1 MKVILLIV
9 GLVIGA
15 AAGWW
20 TAPKAV
26 DVDVG
31 NLSVQVEGGH
41 EGGAVVSAE
50 ERPGGGVD
58 ISIGRRSVFDDR
70 NTRTAIFAV
79 IGGVIGLVIG
89 FVADR
94 RRRRA

>member
-15 AAGWW
+15 AAGWF

-31 NLSVQVEGGH
+31 GVSLEVVGNG
-41 EGGAVVSAE
+41 GGAMVSAD
-50 ERPGGGVD
+50 RKNGVEV
-58 ISIGRRSVFDDR
+58 SIGKRSMLDDR
-70 NTRTAIFAV
+70 NTRTAIFAA
-79 IGGVIGLVIG
+79 IGGVIGLIIG

-94 RRRRA
+94 RRTV

>member
-9 GLVIGA
+9 GLVIGG
-15 AAGWW
+15 AAGWF

-31 NLSVQVEGGH
+31 GLSVQVDGNQDGGST
-41 EGGAVVSAE
+41 VSAE
-50 ERPGGGVD
+50 ERPGGGVEV
-58 ISIGRRSVFDDR
+58 SIGRRSVFEDR
-70 NTRTAIFAV
+70 NTRTAIFAA
-79 IGGVIGLVIG
+79 IGAVIGLIIG

-94 RRRRA
+94 RRTV

>member
-15 AAGWW
+15 AAGWF

-26 DVDVG
+26 DIDVG
-31 NLSVQVEGGH
+31 GLSLEVEGKGD
-41 EGGAVVSAE
+41 GAMVSAD
-50 ERPGGGVD
+50 RKNGVEL
-58 ISIGRRSVFDDR
+58 SIGQRSILDDR
-70 NTRTAIFAV
+70 NSRTAIFAA
-79 IGGVIGLVIG
+79 IGGLPGLIIG

-94 RRRRA
+94 RRKV

>member
-1 MKVILLIV
+1 MKIILLIV

-15 AAGWW
+15 AAGWF

-31 NLSVQVEGGH
+31 NLSIQVEGGKD
-41 EGGAVVSAE
+41 GGAMLSADDK
-50 ERPGGGVD
+50 GGGVEV
-58 ISIGRRSVFDDR
+58 SIGRRSVFDDR
-70 NTRTAIFAV
+70 NTRTAIFAA
-79 IGGVIGLVIG
+79 IGGLIGLIIG

-94 RRRRA
+94 RRTV

>member
-1 MKVILLIV
+1 MKIILLIV

-15 AAGWW
+15 AAGWF

-31 NLSVQVEGGH
+31 NLSVQVEGGR
-41 EGGAVVSAE
+41 EGGAMLSADDN
-50 ERPGGGVD
+50 GGGLEV
-58 ISIGRRSVFDDR
+58 SIGRRSVFDDR
-70 NTRTAIFAV
+70 NTRTAIFAA
-79 IGGVIGLVIG
+79 IGGLIGLIIG

-94 RRRRA
+94 RRTV

>member
-15 AAGWW
+15 AAGWF

-26 DVDVG
+26 DVNLG
-31 NLSVQVEGGH
+31 NVSLEVEGGR
-41 EGGAVVSAE
+41 EGGAMISADNRE
-50 ERPGGGVD
+50 GGVEV
-58 ISIGRRSVFDDR
+58 SIGRRSVFEDR
-70 NTRTAIFAV
+70 NTRTAIFAA
-79 IGGVIGLVIG
+79 IGGVIGLIIG

-94 RRRRA
+94 RRTV

>member
-15 AAGWW
+15 AAGWF

-26 DVDVG
+26 DVNLG
-31 NLSVQVEGGH
+31 NISLEVEGGR
-41 EGGAVVSAE
+41 EGGAMLSADDS
-50 ERPGGGVD
+50 RGGVEV
-58 ISIGRRSVFDDR
+58 SIGRRSVFDDR
-70 NTRTAIFAV
+70 NTRTAIFAA
-79 IGGVIGLVIG
+79 IGGAIGLLIG

-94 RRRRA
+94 RRTV

>member
-15 AAGWW
+15 AAGWF

-31 NLSVQVEGGH
+31 GVSLEVEGNG
-41 EGGAVVSAE
+41 GGAMVSAD
-50 ERPGGGVD
+50 RKNGVEV
-58 ISIGRRSVFDDR
+58 SIGKRSMLDDR
-70 NTRTAIFAV
+70 NTRTAIFAA
-79 IGGVIGLVIG
+79 IGGVIGLIIG

-94 RRRRA
+94 RRTV

>member
-15 AAGWW
+15 AAGWF

-26 DVDVG
+26 DVNLG
-31 NLSVQVEGGH
+31 NVSLEVEGGR
-41 EGGAVVSAE
+41 EGGAMISADN
-50 ERPGGGVD
+50 RDGGVEV
-58 ISIGRRSVFDDR
+58 SIGRRSVFEDR
-70 NTRTAIFAV
+70 NTRTAIFAA
-79 IGGVIGLVIG
+79 IGGVIGLIIG

-94 RRRRA
+94 RRTV

>member
-1 MKVILLIV
+1 MKVVLLVV

-15 AAGWW
+15 AAGWL

-26 DVDVG
+26 DIDVG
-31 NLSVQVEGGH
+31 NLSVEVDGDKD
-41 EGGAVVSAE
+41 GGAVVSAE
-50 ERPGGGVD
+50 RNTGGGVD

-70 NTRTAIFAV
+70 NTRTAIFAA
-79 IGGVIGLVIG
+79 IGGVIGLIIG

-94 RRRRA
+94 RRTV